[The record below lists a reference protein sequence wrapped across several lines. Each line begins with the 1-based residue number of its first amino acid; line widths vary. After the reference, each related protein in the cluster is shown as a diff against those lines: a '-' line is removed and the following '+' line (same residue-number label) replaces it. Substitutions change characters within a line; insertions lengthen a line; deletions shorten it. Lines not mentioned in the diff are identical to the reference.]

1 MPAIPPGWANM
12 TWVIARAGDL
22 EPYTTSCG
30 LELGGGGFAVTDAIA
45 LTDAIETTTRA
56 CLGTTETFVRVDY
69 AYNEGDGVQEYSDD
83 VNLLGTLASSTTLA
97 PQNTA
102 ALIQKGTQR
111 PGRSGRGRMYW
122 PTLTDA
128 DVDNTGVIAP
138 AVKTRLN
145 AMLNALMAAI
155 SAADGFVWPVVLH
168 STSAGGD
175 PDRITSFTV
184 SSLAATQRRRMR
196 K

>member
-12 TWVIARAGDL
+12 TWVISRAGDL
-22 EPYTTSCG
+22 EPYTTSLG
-30 LELGGGGFAVTDAIA
+30 LELGASGFVVADAIA

-83 VNLLGTLASSTTLA
+83 VNLAGTLVASTALA

-122 PTLTDA
+122 PTLTDS
-128 DVDNTGVIAP
+128 DVDNVGIVTP
-138 AVKTRLN
+138 AVKTRLL
-145 AMLNALMAAI
+145 AMLNALTAAI
-155 SAADGFVWPVVLH
+155 TAAEGFVWPVVLH
-168 STSAGGD
+168 STTGGGE

-184 SSLAATQRRRMR
+184 SNQAATQRRRMR